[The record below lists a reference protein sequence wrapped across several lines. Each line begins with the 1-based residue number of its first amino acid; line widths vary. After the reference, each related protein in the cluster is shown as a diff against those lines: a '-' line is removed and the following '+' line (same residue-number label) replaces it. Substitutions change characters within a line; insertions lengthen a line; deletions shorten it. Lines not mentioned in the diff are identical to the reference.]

1 MGDLFA
7 SVLLSGGRPHLLGN
21 REMTR
26 QSKMEGSMY
35 PVPEKEQLE
44 RYAEAFYGLSKLFQ
58 KMPCQKER
66 LGDADLEL
74 IFDRVR

>member
-26 QSKMEGSMY
+26 QNKMEASMY
-35 PVPEKEQLE
+35 PENSHNPSAL
-44 RYAEAFYGLSKLFQ
+44 
-58 KMPCQKER
+58 
-66 LGDADLEL
+66 
-74 IFDRVR
+74 